1 MTELAATQ
9 AAQLDEISR
18 RLMRLEH
25 TKQRSFLKQL
35 AAKGVNLAMLPI
47 ARQGRRRAPL
57 SHAQA
62 RLWFLWRMEPTSTA
76 YNMPAAVRLRGKLD
90 ASALQKAF
98 DEVVN
103 RHELLRT
110 VFRQEGAEAEQI
122 ILDPF
127 PVNVRRVIS
136 SGPDRDEQARNL
148 MREEAALPFNL
159 ETGPLLRIAL
169 LAQDE
174 EDHVLVV
181 TLHHIVAD
189 GRSMGVLVEEF
200 WSLYET
206 FARGKAPALPE
217 LDIQYVDYTAWQRL
231 LMDAVEGERQLA
243 YWRERLG
250 GEDVTLELPL
260 DRARPALP
268 DHAGAA
274 VRTVLDESLVDA
286 LRLLARRHKTTLFV
300 VLLAGFKLLLN
311 RYTGQS
317 DIRVGV
323 PIANRQRDE
332 ARGLIGL
339 FVNTQVL
346 RTLPDGRDTIAEF
359 VAHVRDV
366 AAQAQDNQDLPF
378 ERLIEI
384 LQPQRSLSRS
394 PLFQVLYNHQRRTAA
409 EPPPRLGLRLE
420 KLAADI
426 TTVKFDLA
434 LDSEEDP
441 SGKVFA
447 TFSYATALFE
457 AATVQRLATHWTTI
471 LRAMVADD
479 SCAIGEVALLSG
491 EERGEL
497 HRWGQPADVD
507 SSPRET
513 VHRAVARHAREMPDA
528 PALIFGDH
536 VLSYGE
542 LDRRAN
548 RLANRLIRLG
558 VAPGDLVGIVAG
570 RSPHLVVG
578 FLAVLKA
585 GAAYVPLDPNHPPAR
600 LAQALSDS
608 GVRVL
613 LTDALTA
620 PGLPQLPD
628 IKTVVLDSIKL
639 EDEPEI
645 DPAIALHPQ
654 SLAYVI
660 YTSGSTGMPKGV
672 AVAHGPFAMH
682 CEVTAKIYDMDRR
695 SRELHF
701 LSFAFDGAHERLW
714 TALVCGAALIV
725 RDDEVWSPERTL
737 TVLEQ
742 QRVTN
747 AGFPPAYLRQLADA
761 AEWRRDPP
769 PVALYSFGGE
779 AMSKAGFDKVKHALK
794 AQKLIN
800 GYGPTEAVVTP
811 LVWKVDASGT
821 VEGGYAPIGRPVGMR
836 SAYVLD
842 GDLNLVPVG
851 VVGELYI
858 GGFGLA
864 RGYWGRAGLTGE
876 RFVPDPFGRG
886 RRPSL
891 PDRRL
896 GSLAV
901 RRGGRVCGPR
911 RRSGEDP
918 RLPDRARGDRGAA
931 AGGRGRA
938 LGCGGGARRWAPGG
952 SLWVM

>member
-1 MTELAATQ
+1 MSELAATQ
-9 AAQLDEISR
+9 SAQLDEISR
-18 RLMRLEH
+18 RLMRLDH
-25 TKQRSFLKQL
+25 AKQRSFLKQL

-47 ARQGRRRAPL
+47 ARQGRRSAPL
-57 SHAQA
+57 SFAQA
-62 RLWFLWRMEPTSTA
+62 RLWFLWRMDPTSTA

-90 ASALQKAF
+90 TSALQKAF
-98 DEVVN
+98 DELVK
-103 RHELLRT
+103 RHESLRT

-127 PVNVRRVIS
+127 PIDVRRMVLN
-136 SGPDRDEQARNL
+136 GPDRDEQTRRLA
-148 MREEAALPFNL
+148 REEAALPFDL

-169 LAQDE
+169 LALDE
-174 EDHVLVV
+174 EDHVLIV
-181 TLHHIVAD
+181 TLHHIIAD
-189 GRSMGVLVEEF
+189 GGSMGVLVEEF
-200 WSLYET
+200 WSLYDT
-206 FARGKAPALPE
+206 FARGEASALPE
-217 LDIQYVDYTAWQRL
+217 LDIQYADYTAWQRL
-231 LMDAVEGERQLA
+231 WMDAVEGERQLA

-260 DRARPALP
+260 DRTRPALP

-300 VLLAGFKLLLN
+300 VLLAGFKLLLS

-323 PIANRQRDE
+323 PVANRQRDE
-332 ARGLIGL
+332 TRGLIGL

-346 RTLPDGRDTIAEF
+346 RTLPDSRDTIAEF

-378 ERLIEI
+378 EQLIEV
-384 LQPQRSLSRS
+384 LQPERSLSQN
-394 PLFQVLYNHQRRTAA
+394 PLFQVLYNHQRRTSA

-426 TTVKFDLA
+426 TTAKFDLA

-457 AATVQRLATHWTTI
+457 AETIRRLAAHWTPS
-471 LRAMVADD
+471 LRAMAADD
-479 SCAIGEVALLSG
+479 SCATGKIALLSAD
-491 EERGEL
+491 ERDEIDGWS
-497 HRWGQPADVD
+497 RPAGVD
-507 SSPRET
+507 ASPAEP
-513 VHRAVARHAREMPDA
+513 VHRTVARHARDMPDA
-528 PALIFGDH
+528 PALIFGDQA
-536 VLSYGE
+536 LSYGE
-542 LDRRAN
+542 LDRCAN

-578 FLAVLKA
+578 FLAVLKV

-600 LAQALSDS
+600 LAHALSDS
-608 GVRVL
+608 GLRVL
-613 LTDALTA
+613 LTDAATA
-620 PGLPQLPD
+620 PGLPCLLN
-628 IKTVVLDSIKL
+628 IETVVLDTIDL
-639 EDEPEI
+639 ADESEI
-645 DPAIALHPQ
+645 EPAIVLHPQ
-654 SLAYVI
+654 WLAYII

-682 CEVTAKIYDMDRR
+682 CEATATIYDMDER

-714 TALVCGAALIV
+714 TALVCGAALLV

-737 TVLEQ
+737 TVLEK
-742 QRVTN
+742 QRITN
-747 AGFPPAYLRQLADA
+747 ADLPPAYLRQLADC
-761 AEWRRDPP
+761 AESQNDRPH
-769 PVALYSFGGE
+769 VALYSFGGE
-779 AMSKAGFDKVKHALK
+779 AMPKASFDKIKRIL
-794 AQKLIN
+794 QPRKLIN
-800 GYGPTEAVVTP
+800 AYGPTEAVVTP
-811 LVWKVDASGT
+811 LVWKADAS
-821 VEGGYAPIGRPVGMR
+821 VDIESVYAPIGRPVGKR

-864 RGYWGRAGLTGE
+864 RGYWERAGLTGE
-876 RFVPDPFGRG
+876 RFVPDPFGSEG
-886 RRPSL
+886 
-891 PDRRL
+891 
-896 GSLAV
+896 
-901 RRGGRVCGPR
+901 GGRLYRTGDLARWRADGVVEYVGRADDQVKIRGFRIEP
-911 RRSGEDP
+911 GESDE
-918 RLPDRARGDRGAA
+918 RLLE
-931 AGGRGRA
+931 AGGVGPAAMGVRG
-938 LGCGGGARRWAPGG
+938 L
-952 SLWVM
+952 